1 MTDIAKRLTKLRKT
15 KYRFR
20 SEFAREI
27 GVTPQTARDWENGKI
42 RPNGGNLKAIA
53 KALNTTPAYL
63 LTGVMGRKLLDG
75 LYLTDS
81 DDDTFIIE
89 CMDIDIPC
97 PLIEQIEHP
106 DKKGKYYVDEAS
118 DRRVLRLSE
127 EKLLSLK
134 IQPENI
140 VAVVI
145 NDRCMLPYLPE
156 GTLVAI
162 DTANKN
168 IADGN
173 VYCLV
178 LKNELLKIK
187 SLYKVPD
194 GKIKLRSFNRHDF
207 EDEVYNSEDIRII
220 GRLFWSSVYW

>member
-1 MTDIAKRLTKLRKT
+1 MTDIAKRLTKLRKA

-20 SEFAREI
+20 SEFAREV
-27 GVTPQTARDWENGKI
+27 GVAPQTARDWEIGKI
-42 RPNGGNLKAIA
+42 RPNIDNLEIIA
-53 KALNTTPAYL
+53 KALNTTTAYL
-63 LTGVMGRKLLDG
+63 LTGVMGGKLLDG
-75 LYLTDS
+75 LYLIGS
-81 DDDTFIIE
+81 DEEPFIIGYT
-89 CMDIDIPC
+89 DIDIPC
-97 PLIEQIEHP
+97 PLIEQIEYP

-118 DRRVLRLSE
+118 DRRILRLSE
-127 EKLLSLK
+127 EKLQSLK
-134 IQPENI
+134 IQPESI

-145 NDRCMLPYLPE
+145 KDRCMLPYLPE

-187 SLYKVPD
+187 SLYIVPD

-220 GRLFWSSVYW
+220 GRLFWSSIYW